1 MKREILII
9 LLFTLTIISCD
20 NYNLKID
27 SEFRTTIN
35 SYQINDTIYF
45 QSEQNPTEF
54 DTIRIKKIDSIRQYP
69 KIGTVPPM
77 KEIYLRIEHLPIDNW
92 KEEKIAGINE
102 QRKNQPMITISNVFE
117 NCCQVRLKFREF
129 ESTINKE
136 SFNVMNRID
145 TLKRNSP
152 IKIKDDYVIEL
163 YWSNENGIMGYK
175 KHNGQIYRK
184 KTHHNNVY
192 N

>member
-1 MKREILII
+1 MKKELLII

-27 SEFRTTIN
+27 SEFRTVLN
-35 SYQINDTIYF
+35 SYQINETIYF

-54 DTIRIKKIDSIRQYP
+54 DTIWIKQIDSIRQYP

-92 KEEKIAGINE
+92 KEEKIAGTNE
-102 QRKNQPMITISNVFE
+102 KRKNQPMITVSNIFE
-117 NCCQVRLKFREF
+117 KCCQITLKLREF
-129 ESTINKE
+129 ESSIKKE
-136 SFNVMNRID
+136 SFDMTNKID

-152 IKIKDDYVIEL
+152 IKIKDDYIIEL
-163 YWSNENGIMGYK
+163 YWSNESGILGYK
-175 KHNGQIYRK
+175 KDNGQIYRR
-184 KTHHNNVY
+184 KTQHNKELR
-192 N
+192 